1 MVFNAI
7 AVWLLIASVPLWI
20 CRWFLF
26 SRLTAR
32 ERLMFKRLVAQR
44 HESAFMFAARM
55 AGYLIVLAFCVFVV
69 VFGLR
74 YLKNGNLGITTY
86 SDIIRSRFYSGI
98 DPLDHMIDSY
108 HYDQMLPVA
117 VLTTI
122 LFLTVSFTLATAA
135 LRDISLIRRMQKK
148 VRKVTSRA

>member
-20 CRWFLF
+20 YRWFLF

-44 HESAFMFAARM
+44 HESSFVFAVRM
-55 AGYLIVLAFCVFVV
+55 AGYLIALAVAVFFV
-69 VFGLR
+69 VFGLQ
-74 YLKNGNLGITTY
+74 YLKYGNFGITTY
-86 SDIIRSRFYSGI
+86 SDTIRSRFYSGI
-98 DPLDHMIDSY
+98 EPVDQALDSY

-117 VLTTI
+117 ALTTI
-122 LFLTVSFTLATAA
+122 LLVTVAFTLVTAA
-135 LRDISLIRRMQKK
+135 IRDISLIRRLQKK
-148 VRKVTSRA
+148 VKKLAS